1 MIKVGDKV
9 IWKNNGSIGEA
20 IVHELLLQDDPRT
33 GTRSGQR
40 LARSAWRLIRK
51 GWVLVTVTVPQETGT
66 FWAASDEL
74 DPTPIIKEQNIQTH
88 VESMDSIIRN
98 EFFQTEE

>member
-9 IWKNNGSIGEA
+9 IWKNNGSIKEA

-40 LARSAWRLIRK
+40 LVRSAWRLIRK
-51 GWVLVTVTVPQETGT
+51 GWVLVTVTVPQVTGT

-74 DPTPIIKEQNIQTH
+74 DPLPIDKQENIKKWEETT
-88 VESMDSIIRN
+88 ESLIRN
-98 EFFQTEE
+98 EMVEE